1 MRSGSSGA
9 AKFKALGL
17 PYYTYYPTVSEGG
30 QYPRSRVQ
38 GLGGHCSL

>member
-17 PYYTYYPTVSEGG
+17 PYYTCYPTVSEGG
-30 QYPRSRVQ
+30 GSTQ
-38 GLGGHCSL
+38 GLGFRV